1 MSLRKLAE
9 PEIAASLFQG
19 EPGVENEAKFIYT
32 LDVAQRE
39 RSAATQPAPPEKSAN
54 HETNHGT
61 PPPSSCSSR

>member
-1 MSLRKLAE
+1 MSLRKLTE

-39 RSAATQPAPPEKSAN
+39 RNGSHSA
-54 HETNHGT
+54 GT
-61 PPPSSCSSR
+61 ARKKHQSRDKP

>member
-39 RSAATQPAPPEKSAN
+39 RSRSHSAS
-54 HETNHGT
+54 TARKKRQ
-61 PPPSSCSSR
+61 SRVKT